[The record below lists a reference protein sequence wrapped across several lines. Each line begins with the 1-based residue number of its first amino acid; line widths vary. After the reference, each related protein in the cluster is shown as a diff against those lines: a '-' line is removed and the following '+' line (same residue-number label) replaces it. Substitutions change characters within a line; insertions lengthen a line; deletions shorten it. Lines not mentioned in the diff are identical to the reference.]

1 MLTTGGTIE
10 RAYSSP
16 KLLYV
21 VVFSK
26 ALYVLYEFWANTE
39 TFMLKNDNS
48 VFYWCP
54 TLSDFIL
61 LLKVKTSHSS

>member
-48 VFYWCP
+48 VFY
-54 TLSDFIL
+54 
-61 LLKVKTSHSS
+61 